1 LEKTSLPLA
10 DFNNYNLRAQL
21 GVVSANISKKLGDML
36 KDLLGK
42 IRKITD
48 SKFSDSIVK
57 TFYIELVCLSS
68 INLFCIVL
76 MFVFLFRINTTLKWC
91 YEGFVFMK
99 PSEIEIQ
106 NSLTSHVLNL
116 MSKFKYNETRLVNE
130 FIDQRFSN
138 KKIVSSVEAKARSMN
153 KRSYAEIMQPS
164 LFPNHFRIILR
175 LI

>member
-1 LEKTSLPLA
+1 
-10 DFNNYNLRAQL
+10 
-21 GVVSANISKKLGDML
+21 
-36 KDLLGK
+36 
-42 IRKITD
+42 
-48 SKFSDSIVK
+48 
-57 TFYIELVCLSS
+57 
-68 INLFCIVL
+68 
-76 MFVFLFRINTTLKWC
+76 MFVFLFKINNILKWC
-91 YEGFVFMK
+91 YEGFVAMK
-99 PSEIEIQ
+99 QSEIEIQ

-153 KRSYAEIMQPS
+153 NRSYAEIMQPS